1 MVKEIQIAGKIVSHD
16 QPHFIISEIGA
27 MYEDI
32 NGMKELIKTS
42 KEAGV
47 DAVKIQTY
55 QAEKLALPGAIF
67 QFEDG
72 STMSQLDFFKQYEIS
87 QDNHKILFD
96 YARELGIPFFS
107 TPSHYDDVDFLD
119 SQDVPAFK
127 TGSDDLTNYPFLEYI
142 ATKGRPMIV
151 STGMATM
158 AEVELAVNAI
168 LKTGNDQL
176 ILLHS
181 TISYPPEPQF
191 ANLNIINTLRQ
202 AFDLPVGYSD
212 HIFGVFSSVLAASMG
227 ACVIEKHV
235 TLDRNLKRADY
246 QVSLEPDELK
256 KMVEQIRLIE
266 VLQGSSIKKVYP
278 PEEKWR
284 KNARKSIVATRDLKS
299 GDIIGKKDVKI
310 MRPGTGIHPQYLN
323 FVVGKTIKKEIKC
336 NEIITEDAI

>member
-1 MVKEIQIAGKIVSHD
+1 
-16 QPHFIISEIGA
+16 

-32 NGMKELIKTS
+32 GGMKELIKAS
-42 KEAGV
+42 KEAGA

-72 STMSQLDFFKQYEIS
+72 SAMAQLDFFKQYEIS
-87 QDNHKILFD
+87 RDNHKILFD
-96 YARELGIPFFS
+96 YAKELNIPFFS
-107 TPSHYDDVDFLD
+107 TPSHYEDVDFLE
-119 SQDVPAFK
+119 SLDVPAFK
-127 TGSDDLTNYPFLEYI
+127 TGSDDLTNYPFLAYI
-142 ATKGRPMIV
+142 ASKGKPMIV

-158 AEVELAVNAI
+158 AEVELAVNAV
-168 LKTGNDQL
+168 LQTGNDQL

-181 TISYPPEPQF
+181 TISYPPEPEF

-202 AFDLPVGYSD
+202 AFGLPIGYSD

-235 TLDRNLKRADY
+235 TLDRKLKRADY

-256 KMVEQIRLIE
+256 SMVEQIRLINI
-266 VLQGSSIKKVYP
+266 LRGSSIKKVYP
-278 PEEKWR
+278 PEVKWR
-284 KNARKSIVATRDLKS
+284 KNARKSIVAARNLKP
-299 GDIIGKKDVKI
+299 GEIIGQKDIKI

-323 FVVGKTIKKEIKC
+323 FVVGKTLKKEIMH
-336 NEIITEDAI
+336 NEIIPEDAI

>member
-1 MVKEIQIAGKIVSHD
+1 MPEIKIANSIISHNKS
-16 QPHFIISEIGA
+16 QYIISEIGG
-27 MYEDI
+27 MYENID
-32 NGMKELIKTS
+32 GMKELIKAS

-72 STMSQLDFFKQYEIS
+72 STMSQLDFFNHYEIS

-96 YARELGIPFFS
+96 YARELEIPLFS
-107 TPSHYDDVDFLD
+107 TPSHYDDVDFLE
-119 SQDVPAFK
+119 SLDVPAFK

-142 ATKGRPMIV
+142 AEKGKPMIV
-151 STGMATM
+151 STGMATLS
-158 AEVELAVNAI
+158 EVELAVNTI
-168 LKTGNDQL
+168 LQTGNDQL

-235 TLDRNLKRADY
+235 TLDRKLKRIDC
-246 QVSLEPDELK
+246 QVSLEPHELK
-256 KMVEQIRLIE
+256 EMVEQIRLIS
-266 VLQGSSIKKVYP
+266 VLQGSSVKKVYP

-284 KNARKSIVATRDLKS
+284 KNARKSLVAARDMKKGEVLRSQDIVIK
-299 GDIIGKKDVKI
+299 
-310 MRPGTGIHPQYLN
+310 RPGNGIHPRHLN
-323 FVVGKTIKKEIKC
+323 FLVSRSLKKDLKK
-336 NEIITEDAI
+336 NEAFSWDFL